1 VQFSHLQINQATVRS
16 QTNKQISKRL
26 SNINMDFMKIS
37 NTTVALETQ
46 NVSKHPANARDQET
60 NMVDLGPN
68 SLICGFSSP
77 QMSAHFAAAVG
88 LEEDFANVV
97 CSWMLQFHAS

>member
-1 VQFSHLQINQATVRS
+1 
-16 QTNKQISKRL
+16 
-26 SNINMDFMKIS
+26 MGFMKIA

-46 NVSKHPANARDQET
+46 NVSKRPANARDQET
-60 NMVDLGPN
+60 NMDDLGPN
-68 SLICGFSSP
+68 SCFCGFSSP
-77 QMSAHFAAAVG
+77 QRSAHFAAAVG